1 MERGSLR
8 FEWLHRRAN
17 GEVFPVEILLTTI
30 EQHGRR
36 LVHTVGR
43 HYRAQ
48 RAESQFGARQKA
60 EEATQAKS
68 DFLANMSHEIR
79 TPMNGI
85 LGMAHLCMKTDLT
98 PRQCDYLQKIDR
110 SAHSLL
116 GIINDI
122 LDFSKIEAGK
132 LTMERVEFALEEVFE
147 NLTSVVGMHAHEKG
161 LEVLFRIASDTPLH
175 LVGDPLRLQQ
185 VLVNLCSNAVKF
197 TKQGEVVVSVK
208 PVRIDDD
215 EVELEFAVSDTGIGM
230 TPDQQARLFRPFT
243 QADSSTTRKFG
254 GTGLGL
260 SISLRLVEL
269 MSGQLRLES
278 ELGKGSTFRFTARF
292 GCQDRAARPHH
303 LAADLRGT
311 RVLVI
316 DDNSTSREILKEML
330 EAMSFGVTLA
340 TSAREGLAK
349 LTTAD
354 ASDPFQLVLMDWE
367 MPALDGLT
375 AAWIIREATSLQQRP
390 KLILMMPAAGVD
402 EHRLSRR
409 RRRSRKADQQFV
421 ANTIVRVSLV
431 GFKADTQPGLPT
443 VNAASWF

>member
-1 MERGSLR
+1 
-8 FEWLHRRAN
+8 
-17 GEVFPVEILLTTI
+17 
-30 EQHGRR
+30 
-36 LVHTVGR
+36 
-43 HYRAQ
+43 
-48 RAESQFGARQKA
+48 
-60 EEATQAKS
+60 
-68 DFLANMSHEIR
+68 
-79 TPMNGI
+79 
-85 LGMAHLCMKTDLT
+85 
-98 PRQCDYLQKIDR
+98 
-110 SAHSLL
+110 
-116 GIINDI
+116 
-122 LDFSKIEAGK
+122 
-132 LTMERVEFALEEVFE
+132 MERVEFALEEVFE

-197 TKQGEVVVSVK
+197 TKQGEVVVSVN
-208 PVRIDDD
+208 PARIDDD

-230 TPDQQARLFRPFT
+230 TPDQQSRLFRPFT

-278 ELGKGSTFRFTARF
+278 ELGKGSTFRFSARF
-292 GCQDRAARPHH
+292 GRQDRAARPHH
-303 LAADLRGT
+303 LAAVDLRGT

-316 DDNSTSREILKEML
+316 DDSSTSREILKEML
-330 EAMSFGVTLA
+330 EAMAFEVTLA

-375 AAWIIREATSLQQRP
+375 AAWIIRETTSLQQRP
-390 KLILMMPAAGVD
+390 KLILMTAYGSELMSNQAEQAGLLGV
-402 EHRLSRR
+402 LVKPISN
-409 RRRSRKADQQFV
+409 SSLF
-421 ANTIVRVSLV
+421 NTIMRAFIS
-431 GFKADTQPGLPT
+431 GAPEADTQPRVADGERLWILQVSVCCWLKIT
-443 VNAASWF
+443 RSIGSLRISCCAMWESSFLQRKMAAKRWRRSQQNPSMVY